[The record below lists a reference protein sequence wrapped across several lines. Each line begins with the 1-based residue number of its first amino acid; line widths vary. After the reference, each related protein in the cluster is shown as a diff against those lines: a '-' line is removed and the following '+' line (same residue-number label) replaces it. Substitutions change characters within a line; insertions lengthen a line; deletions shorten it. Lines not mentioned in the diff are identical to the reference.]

1 MAKLEK
7 PRITVGRGPTRVCKV
22 LCLVLL
28 LAAAV
33 VTMLVRDAEVVE
45 VVEAVHVTPLAPL
58 AAAPLLLPK
67 NASDGPAIQAV
78 ASNPLSPISPP

>member
-28 LAAAV
+28 LAAAAV
-33 VTMLVRDAEVVE
+33 AMLVRDAEVVKVVE
-45 VVEAVHVTPLAPL
+45 VVEAVHVTPLAS
-58 AAAPLLLPK
+58 APLLPK
-67 NASDGPAIQAV
+67 NASDQHAIQAV

>member
-33 VTMLVRDAEVVE
+33 VTMLVRDTEVVE
-45 VVEAVHVTPLAPL
+45 VVKVAEAVHETPL

-67 NASDGPAIQAV
+67 NASDQHATQAV
-78 ASNPLSPISPP
+78 ASNPLSDISPP